1 MRHMKV
7 LSLVSVDFMSKSLEG
22 RIRQYNRR
30 EEECMTMKHE
40 ENACLKEANIRML
53 LGTYKRIIKAVG
65 NNYGFKILKIYSKHY
80 MQEM

>member
-1 MRHMKV
+1 
-7 LSLVSVDFMSKSLEG
+7 
-22 RIRQYNRR
+22 
-30 EEECMTMKHE
+30 MTMKHE

-65 NNYGFKILKIYSKHY
+65 NNFDFEILKIYSKHY